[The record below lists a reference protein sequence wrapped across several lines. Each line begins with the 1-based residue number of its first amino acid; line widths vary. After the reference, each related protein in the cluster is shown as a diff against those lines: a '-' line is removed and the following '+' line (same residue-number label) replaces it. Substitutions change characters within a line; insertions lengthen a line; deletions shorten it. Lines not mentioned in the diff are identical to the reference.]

1 MMQSSLF
8 FIPVIFLA
16 QIHADN
22 SGISYFHSLNSA
34 VIGHITVAAVTADAD
49 GNIYIAGSTQGPNL
63 NPTPGVVQPAYG
75 GGTCS
80 NGFIDPFNPPLMYP
94 CDDAVVMK
102 LDAQGNIAFAT
113 YLGGAGPDRATAI
126 AVDRQGNI
134 FVAGTSLMPPQQGAR
149 DFPTTAGAALPD
161 RSRFTAG
168 GFLTKL
174 NPSGTTI
181 LYSTF
186 LPTQSDPGIAV
197 DQNGNA
203 FFCGATS
210 GAPGAFP
217 ASAGAF
223 QTTASASSPH
233 PVVGKLNAS
242 GSVFVYATYVAG
254 SNSDSASDIA
264 IDASGNAYVTGST
277 NSSDFPTT
285 PGAFRKTKPGR
296 LSSAFV
302 AKLNSSASALVY
314 ATYLGGAGSDSGQ
327 KIRVDSQGNA
337 YVLGRA
343 GSQDFPVAAG
353 AFQSVASARWKS
365 TDDLAAPAFLAKL
378 NGDGSNL
385 IYSTYF
391 TGAAAFDVDATGNAY
406 VAGNVSRGFPTTAGA
421 LQRCMA
427 GGSDDIVAARFTPE
441 GKLAASSY
449 LGGSFDDTALGLAV
463 APDASVDLV
472 GLTFSRDILGI
483 PDLPISGGLFATR
496 LAISDPGRQAKPCI
510 AFSLQNGA
518 SFLESPVA
526 PGELVTL
533 FGMGIGPD
541 QGAVS
546 RPDSSGNIGV
556 DLAGVRVFF
565 GVTPAP
571 LLYAQSEQIN
581 LQVPWELAGLTETQV
596 HVEYLG
602 GSSNTATVRV
612 IESDP
617 GVFRLSATQAA
628 VLNADGTVNS
638 TTNPAQRGTVI
649 AIFGTGG
656 GLTNPA
662 VSTGGL
668 ALFDPLAQ
676 IILPVSVQIGRRDAE
691 VVYPG
696 VAPGIISGVFQ
707 LNVRV
712 PSDLP
717 PLPAANVGVKIG
729 GFSDPG
735 LSTTIALK

>member
-1 MMQSSLF
+1 MKLSLF
-8 FIPVIFLA
+8 FISVIFLA
-16 QIHADN
+16 QIRADN

-34 VIGHITVAAVTADAD
+34 AIGHITIAAITADQD

-63 NPTPGVVQPAYG
+63 NPTPRVAQPVYG

-80 NGFIDPFNPPLMYP
+80 SGFVEPFNPPLMYP
-94 CDDAVVMK
+94 CDDAVIMK

-126 AVDRQGNI
+126 AVDRQGNVY
-134 FVAGTSLMPPQQGAR
+134 VAGTSLMPPLPGAR

-174 NPSGTTI
+174 NSSGTAI

-186 LPTQSDPGIAV
+186 IPTQSDPGIAV

-203 FFCGATS
+203 FFCGAAS

-217 ASAGAF
+217 ATPGAF
-223 QTTASASSPH
+223 QTTASAAFSH
-233 PVVGKLNAS
+233 PVVGELNAS
-242 GSVFVYATYVAG
+242 GSAFVYATYVSG
-254 SNSDSASDIA
+254 SNNDSASDIA
-264 IDASGNAYVTGST
+264 IDASGNAYITGST
-277 NSSDFPTT
+277 TSSDFPATA
-285 PGAFRKTKPGR
+285 GAFRKSKPGQR
-296 LSSAFV
+296 SGFA
-302 AKLNSSASALVY
+302 AKLNPSGSALVY
-314 ATYLGGAGSDSGQ
+314 STYLGGALSDSGQ

-337 YVLGRA
+337 YVLGRT
-343 GSQDFPVAAG
+343 GSLDFPISTA
-353 AFQSVASARWKS
+353 AFQSITPARWKS
-365 TDDLAAPAFLAKL
+365 AADLAMPAFFAKL

-385 IYSTYF
+385 IFSTYF
-391 TGAAAFDVDATGNAY
+391 TGAVAFDVDAAGNAF
-406 VAGNVSRGFPTTAGA
+406 VAANVSRGFPTTAGA

-427 GGSDDIVAARFTPE
+427 GGPDDIVAARFTP
-441 GKLAASSY
+441 GGNLAASTY
-449 LGGSFDDTALGLAV
+449 LGGSFDDTAFGIAV
-463 APDASVDLV
+463 EPDGAVNLT

-483 PDLPISGGLFATR
+483 QDLPPGGGLFAAR
-496 LAISDPGRQAKPCI
+496 LAISDPGRQDKPCI
-510 AFSLQNGA
+510 ALALQNGA

-526 PGELVTL
+526 AGELVTL
-533 FGMGIGPD
+533 FGLGIGPD

-546 RPDSSGNIGV
+546 QPDPGGKIGV

-565 GVTPAP
+565 GDTPAP

-581 LQVPWELAGLTETQV
+581 LQVPWELAGLTETAV
-596 HVEYLG
+596 HVEYQAA
-602 GSSNTATVRV
+602 SSNTATVRV
-612 IESDP
+612 IEADP

-638 TTNPAQRGTVI
+638 TRNPAQRGTVI

-656 GLTNPA
+656 GPTNPA
-662 VSTGGL
+662 ATTGSL
-668 ALFDPLAQ
+668 APFDPLAQ

-691 VVYPG
+691 VVYAG

-712 PSDLP
+712 PVDLP
-717 PLPAANVGVKIG
+717 PLAAATVGVTIG

-735 LSTTIALK
+735 LSTTIALQ